1 MIPAIRGTHDILP
14 GEIERWQHAEQVIR
28 DVCARYGYREI
39 RTPVIE
45 REELFAKG
53 TGETTDI
60 VQKEMY
66 AFEDKGGERVT
77 LRPEA
82 TPSMVRAYVEHALEQ
97 ALPTVKLFSFG
108 PMFRYERPQ
117 KGRYRQFHQLDVEVF
132 GVTDATLDAEVIE
145 MAAALVRALGVE
157 EAELVINS
165 VGCRACR
172 PGFGRAL
179 LEALGE
185 RKSDLCGDCRRRAE
199 TNPLRIFDCKV
210 PSCQPIVDALPH
222 STDHLCDGCREHFAV
237 VTAQLAALELDYRVS
252 HRLVRGL
259 DYYARTTFEVLGSTL
274 GAQNALLGGGR
285 YDGLVRQLGGPDRAG
300 IGFAAGMERLVLA
313 MPEGPGASA
322 PDAFV
327 VVLGEAARPAAHV
340 LARDLRHAGVATLV
354 DYDARSLR
362 AQMKR
367 ADRSGARRVL
377 ILGDDEI
384 ARGEVSVKDMESG
397 AQTAV
402 ARADVVQGMSRRV
415 RGAGNSAGADDA
427 GSGAR
432 VEALRGI
439 ESG

>member
-132 GVTDATLDAEVIE
+132 GVSDATLDAEVIE
-145 MAAALVRALGVE
+145 MAATLVRELGVD

-165 VGCRACR
+165 VGCRDCR

-179 LEALGE
+179 LEALGG
-185 RKSDLCGDCRRRAE
+185 RKSDLCGDCRRRSE

-222 STDHLCDGCREHFAV
+222 STDYLCDACREHFTV
-237 VTAQLAALELDYRVS
+237 VTEQLTELQLDYRVS

-259 DYYARTTFEVLGSTL
+259 DYYARTTFEVLGSKL

-313 MPEGPGASA
+313 MPDGPGAFA

-327 VVLGEAARPAAHV
+327 VALGEAARSAAHV

-367 ADRSGARRVL
+367 ANRCGTRWVL

-384 ARGEVSVKDMESG
+384 ERCEVTVKDMEKRE
-397 AQTAV
+397 QTAIE
-402 ARADVVQGMSRRV
+402 RANVVQWLSA
-415 RGAGNSAGADDA
+415 RGRHA
-427 GSGAR
+427 SGR
-432 VEALRGI
+432 YMRPEVD
-439 ESG
+439 ESDRDW